1 MSKTNL
7 PTPPDFPVLLKEI
20 KNRIQQAQSRAVLA
34 VNAELVQLYWNIGK
48 LIDGRQSDEGWGAAV
63 IPRLS
68 NALKNEL
75 PELKGFSERNIKR
88 MLTFYRTYPD
98 LGSIVP
104 PAVAQLVLPANLPAP
119 VAKSAKSK
127 VPPPVALSLGT
138 FIWTV
143 PWSHH
148 IILMEKVKDLV
159 VRAWYMQ
166 QTIDNGWS
174 RDVLSMMIKSGAH
187 LRQGKTYR
195 HFRVRTDARFAAES
209 EICSADRR
217 RNRSRTRRFRIGS
230 SIRTGGAPCTEVTQG
245 RKVIEARQE
254 ETTEEGPQKMIR
266 PEKIHREDAKNAK
279 RENDYGK
286 Q

>member
-7 PTPPDFPVLLKEI
+7 PIPADFPILLKEI
-20 KNRIQQAQSRAVLA
+20 KNRIQQAQTRAVLV

-88 MLTFYRTYPD
+88 MLTFYRSYPD

-104 PAVAQLVLPANLPAP
+104 PAVAQLVLPANLPVP
-119 VAKSAKSK
+119 VAKSAKSKMPHAAALCQVESK

-174 RDVLSMMIKSGAH
+174 RDVLSMMIKSGGH
-187 LRQGKTYR
+187 LRQGKAISNFDRLLPSPQSDLIQQSLKDPYIFDFLTLQKPFHER
-195 HFRVRTDARFAAES
+195 ELETNLLHQLERFLLEL
-209 EICSADRR
+209 
-217 RNRSRTRRFRIGS
+217 G
-230 SIRTGGAPCTEVTQG
+230 QG
-245 RKVIEARQE
+245 FAFVGRQYHVWR
-254 ETTEEGPQKMIR
+254 QL
-266 PEKIHREDAKNAK
+266 KIPAH
-279 RENDYGK
+279 
-286 Q
+286 